1 MHNLPESLQSHEH
14 IVIGDTYYFPGMENQ
29 VYHQSAGI
37 SSSTLRRFKQSQ
49 LHAMQEVVEQTP
61 AMAFGSAAHSLIV
74 EGEDAFNN
82 EVAVLT
88 GSPYTASNKELKK
101 EYESRG
107 LTVIKQD
114 DRDKIYAM
122 NDALLDE
129 SKVYLNADAGEYP
142 GAFDTPYENA
152 LYWYEKDTLLKL
164 KGDVLRYPVV
174 KPYADN
180 AIVVVDYKTTAD
192 CSVRGFTS
200 SIKKFQYDLQA
211 AFYKRGFE
219 KAGFTVQDF
228 IFVAQEKKAP
238 YASKI
243 FKMSQEDMERG
254 WLQLEHTL
262 GEYSAVA
269 MGKQQPSVYNSP
281 SVVEVNLSD

>member
-1 MHNLPESLQSHEH
+1 
-14 IVIGDTYYFPGMENQ
+14 
-29 VYHQSAGI
+29 
-37 SSSTLRRFKQSQ
+37 
-49 LHAMQEVVEQTP
+49 
-61 AMAFGSAAHSLIV
+61 
-74 EGEDAFNN
+74 
-82 EVAVLT
+82 
-88 GSPYTASNKELKK
+88 
-101 EYESRG
+101 
-107 LTVIKQD
+107 
-114 DRDKIYAM
+114 M

-129 SKVYLNADAGEYP
+129 AKVYLNADAGEYP

-200 SIKKFQYDLQA
+200 SIRKFQYDLQA

-219 KAGFTVQDF
+219 KSWLYGARLYLCSTR
-228 IFVAQEKKAP
+228 EKAP

-269 MGKQQPSVYNSP
+269 MGKQQPTVYNSP